1 MTKKLKTTVLT
12 TLAAIGLAG
21 CHSVELKDNLVGGPV
36 YVPITTEGDWSLYGV
51 GGALQSRRFIRQE
64 QIPANYPYQEF
75 CYTGFGGVLLV
86 STIHSDYRVYDLSCP
101 VERSPNI
108 RVAINADNFAVCPKC
123 GSVYDVFE
131 LDAGPGHP
139 ISGPALD
146 RGYAL
151 TPYRLLFNV
160 DKRFA
165 LLSR

>member
-1 MTKKLKTTVLT
+1 MSGKIKSIILC

-36 YVPITTEGDWSLYGV
+36 YVPLTTEGDWALYGV
-51 GGALQSRRFIRQE
+51 GGALQSRRFIRE
-64 QIPANYPYQEF
+64 DLVPSGYPYQEF

-86 STIHSDYRVYDLSCP
+86 STVHSAYRVYDLSCP
-101 VERSPNI
+101 VERSPKI
-108 RVAINADNFAVCPKC
+108 RVAINDDNFAICPKC

-131 LDAGPGHP
+131 LQSGPGHP
-139 ISGPALD
+139 VSGPALD

-160 DKRFA
+160 DNRFA